1 MEKRLTRNVKEK
13 KIMGVCAGVA
23 DYYGID
29 VSLVRIGWEISVL
42 AAGTGALA
50 YAVLSFVLPE
60 GE

>member
-1 MEKRLTRNVKEK
+1 
-13 KIMGVCAGVA
+13 MGVCAGVA

-29 VSLVRIGWEISVL
+29 VSLVRIGWAISVL
-42 AAGTGALA
+42 AAGTEALA

>member
-29 VSLVRIGWEISVL
+29 VSLVRICWAISVL

>member
-29 VSLVRIGWEISVL
+29 VSLVRIGWARSVL
-42 AAGTGALA
+42 AAGPGALA

>member
-1 MEKRLTRNVKEK
+1 
-13 KIMGVCAGVA
+13 MGVCAGVA

-29 VSLVRIGWEISVL
+29 VSLVRIGWAISVL

-50 YAVLSFVLPE
+50 YAVLSFILPE

>member
-29 VSLVRIGWEISVL
+29 VSLVRIGWALSVL

>member
-29 VSLVRIGWEISVL
+29 VSLVRIGWAIFVL